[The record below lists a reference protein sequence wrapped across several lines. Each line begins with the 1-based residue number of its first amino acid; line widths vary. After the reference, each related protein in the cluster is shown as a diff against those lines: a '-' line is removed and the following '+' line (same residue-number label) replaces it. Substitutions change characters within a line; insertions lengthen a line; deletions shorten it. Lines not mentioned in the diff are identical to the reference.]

1 MAHEHHHHDH
11 DHHGHDHD
19 HDHGHSHIHEANEK
33 NLRRVMIAL
42 VLTGLFMVVEV
53 AGGIISGSLALLADA
68 GHMLTDTMALA
79 LAAMAF
85 HVSKRPPDGKL
96 TFGYQRFQ
104 ILAAFVNGISLLA
117 IVGWILFEAVNRF
130 LNPNEILGETMLVVA
145 AAGLLVNM
153 VSFAV
158 LHTGDQENLNIRGA
172 ALHVAGDLLGSVAAI
187 VAALVI
193 IYTGWTPIDPILS
206 VAVAVLIMKSAWSLV
221 KRSAHILLEGA
232 PEWLDVPAMQER
244 VVAGVPGV
252 GEIHHVHIWGLT
264 PQELILTMHM
274 SVVDGVPSQSD
285 VVRDTKQFMKD
296 EYGIAHSTIEV
307 DIDGCSDH

>member
-1 MAHEHHHHDH
+1 MAHEHRHR
-11 DHHGHDHD
+11 
-19 HDHGHSHIHEANEK
+19 DHGHSNVHEANGK

-42 VLTGLFMVVEV
+42 VLTGLFMVVEIV
-53 AGGIISGSLALLADA
+53 GGIISGSLALLADA

-117 IVGWILFEAVNRF
+117 VVGWILFEAINRF

-145 AAGLLVNM
+145 AAGLLVNLI
-153 VSFAV
+153 SFAV
-158 LHTGDQENLNIRGA
+158 LHSGDQYNLNIRGA

-193 IYTGWTPIDPILS
+193 IYTAWTPIDPILS
-206 VAVAVLIMKSAWSLV
+206 VAVAMLILKSAWSLV

-232 PEWLDVPAMQER
+232 PEWLNVAAMQER

-274 SVVDGVPSQSD
+274 TVVDGAASQSD

-307 DIDGCSDH
+307 DVDGCSDH

>member
-1 MAHEHHHHDH
+1 MAHEHHSHD
-11 DHHGHDHD
+11 DHDHD
-19 HDHGHSHIHEANEK
+19 HDHSHVHEANEK

-42 VLTGLFMVVEV
+42 VLTGAFMIVEV
-53 AGGIISGSLALLADA
+53 VGGILSGSLALLADA

-85 HVSKRPPDGKL
+85 KVSKRPPDGML

-104 ILAAFVNGISLLA
+104 ILAAFVNGLSLLA
-117 IVGWILFEAVNRF
+117 IVGWIVFEAVNRF

-145 AAGLLVNM
+145 AAGLLVNI

-193 IYTGWTPIDPILS
+193 IYTGWTLIDPILS
-206 VAVAVLIMKSAWSLV
+206 IAVAILIMRSAWSLV

-232 PEWLDVPAMQER
+232 PEWLDVAAMQER

-264 PQELILTMHM
+264 PQELMLTMHM
-274 SVVDGVPSQSD
+274 SVTDDVESQAE
-285 VVRDTKQFMKD
+285 VVRRTKRFMKE
-296 EYGIAHSTIEV
+296 EYGIGHSTIEV
-307 DIDGCSDH
+307 DVDGCSDH

>member
-1 MAHEHHHHDH
+1 MAHEHD
-11 DHHGHDHD
+11 
-19 HDHGHSHIHEANEK
+19 ANQK

-42 VLTGLFMVVEV
+42 VLTGVFMIVEV
-53 AGGIISGSLALLADA
+53 VGGIISGSLALLADA

-85 HVSKRPPDGKL
+85 HVCKRPPDGKL

-104 ILAAFVNGISLLA
+104 ILAAFVNGLSLLA
-117 IVGWILFEAVNRF
+117 VVGWILFEAVRRF
-130 LNPNEILGETMLVVA
+130 VSPIEILGETMLVVA
-145 AAGLLVNM
+145 AAGLLVNLI
-153 VSFAV
+153 SFAV
-158 LHTGDQENLNIRGA
+158 LHSGDQENLNIRGA

-193 IYTGWTPIDPILS
+193 IYTGWTLIDPILS
-206 VAVAVLIMKSAWSLV
+206 IAVAALILKSAWTLV

-232 PEWLDVPAMQER
+232 PEWLDVKAMQDR
-244 VVAGVPGV
+244 IVAGVPGV

-264 PQELILTMHM
+264 PQELMLTMHM
-274 SVVDGVPSQSD
+274 KIAGNVNSQST
-285 VVRDTKQFMKD
+285 VVRDTKQFLKS
-296 EYGIAHSTIEV
+296 EYGIGHATIEV